1 MNQFNEIWLPFA
13 DRFYRVAYHLLE
25 SQEDAEDA
33 VQELYIKLLRSPGSV
48 KFIRDPL
55 AYGITLIRNI
65 CIDTIRRREKRK
77 SEALEEY
84 MMVDSRGPD
93 KLLAEKD
100 YLNRLMSEI
109 DKLPQKQAEVLK
121 MRALDGLE
129 YDRISRRTGLSQVN
143 VRVLI
148 SIARKTLKK
157 NLGK

>member
-1 MNQFNEIWLPFA
+1 MNDLKEIWLTLSG
-13 DRFYRVAYHLLE
+13 RFYRIAYYILD

-33 VQELYIKLLRSPGSV
+33 VQELYLKLLRSPGSV
-48 KFIRDPL
+48 KFVRDPL

-93 KLLAEKD
+93 KRLAEKD
-100 YLNRLMSEI
+100 YLNRLISEI

-129 YDRISRRTGLSQVN
+129 YEKISRQSL
-143 VRVLI
+143 
-148 SIARKTLKK
+148 
-157 NLGK
+157 